1 MLVLNPQVGQR
12 GTVSDEL
19 VGILAMLQ
27 FDEHVEYSLIKFTFA
42 FMLAAS
48 RVYCLSAAL
57 RCQAAAA
64 IVAQARIAEVEHRIL
79 RIVVLIRGE
88 IQKCL

>member
-1 MLVLNPQVGQR
+1 MFVLNPQVGQR

-19 VGILAMLQ
+19 VGILAM
-27 FDEHVEYSLIKFTFA
+27 FPFGEHLDYEIIKFTFA

-64 IVAQARIAEVEHRIL
+64 IFAQARIAEVEHRIL
-79 RIVVLIRGE
+79 LF
-88 IQKCL
+88 LF